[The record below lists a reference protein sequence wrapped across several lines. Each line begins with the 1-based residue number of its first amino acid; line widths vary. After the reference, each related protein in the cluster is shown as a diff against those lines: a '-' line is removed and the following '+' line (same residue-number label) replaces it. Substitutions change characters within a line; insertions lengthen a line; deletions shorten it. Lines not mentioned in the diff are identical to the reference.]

1 LPEDLLEICAVYTIA
16 IWERARGRKKQAN
29 VENNKR
35 REGERERDRE
45 RGIVGTLFQYTI

>member
-35 REGERERDRE
+35 RERAKLALMERNFPTEAE
-45 RGIVGTLFQYTI
+45 G